1 MLLFIRTFAKLV
13 VLCLVIAYP
22 LLASERRIVN
32 DSDRVTLQGNVHP
45 HARQLFEVGATA
57 PSLPMERMVLS
68 LRLSAEKEAA
78 LKQLIAEQHD
88 PLSIN
93 YHHWLTPEEYGERFG
108 PAPEDTQAV
117 TNWLTSQGFSID
129 EVAKGRTWVNFSG
142 TVADVERAFRLH
154 MRNYNIKGR
163 LHHANAQ
170 NPSIPRGLIGLVA
183 GVSTL
188 HNFPRRQMNSGIRPF
203 DVTPDP
209 DFTSGGGTH
218 SLAPGDF
225 AAIYNLNPLYS
236 AGIDGTGQTV
246 AIVGRTH
253 PSATNWNT
261 FRSTFGL
268 SVNTPQVIVNG
279 TDPGD
284 LGAGEDGEADLD
296 VEWSGAIAKNAA
308 IKLVVSKSTAAT
320 DGVDLSAQ
328 YIVNNNLSPVMSIS
342 FGQCEAQMGTTEQAF
357 FNTLWS
363 QAVTQGITVFV
374 ATGDS
379 GAAGCDDPTAASG
392 SGPGVSGLATTPF
405 NVAVG
410 GTGFSEGAGSYWN
423 TSNSSTGVSVKS
435 YIPEVAWNESSLAS
449 SCPADIAP
457 CTGLWA
463 TSGGSSSTYAKPE
476 WQTGLGVPADGKRDV
491 PDVSLAAGSHDGYRV
506 RTQGAWHVFG
516 GTSVSSPAFAGIMA
530 LIVQK
535 SGQRQGNANP
545 RFYQLAD
552 AQRAPGG
559 PAVYHDITSGNN
571 SVSGVSGY
579 FATAGYDLATGL
591 GSVDATQLVDNWV
604 ATAPGAPIIG
614 TATAGNGQATVSF
627 TSPTANGGSVIT
639 LYTVTS
645 NIGGFT
651 GTGTASPI
659 TVTGLT
665 NGTPYTFTVTAA
677 NSAGTSVPSA
687 PSNSVTPLPG
697 TINGVCGSSNGGTF
711 TAIPSGNLCQSG
723 TASVVS
729 GSGPWSWNCGGLNG
743 GTTASC
749 SAAIQTYAV
758 TFQSVGSG
766 TLAGT
771 TSQVVNF
778 GGSTTAVTA
787 VPAVGNHF
795 VSWTGI
801 GGFVTSTSNP
811 LTVANVTSALTIT
824 ANFAVDPTNGV
835 CGSSNGGTFTAIPSG
850 NLCQSGTA
858 SVVSGS
864 GPWSWNCG
872 GLNGGTTASCSAAI
886 QTYAVTFQSVGSGT
900 LAGTTSQVVNFGG
913 STTAVTAVPAVGNHF
928 VSWTGIGGFV
938 TSTSNPLTVANVTS
952 ALTITANFA
961 ADPTNGA
968 CGSSN
973 GGTFRVIPSGNLCL
987 TGTASIVSGSGPWSW
1002 NCGGLNGGTTAI
1014 CSAAID
1020 ITGPALVV
1028 STLAGG
1034 AITNNATL
1042 NISGTVSDTSG
1053 VNSLTIN
1060 NVIVTV
1066 SNGGFSYPV
1075 TLQAGKNII
1084 TIIAADT
1091 LGNVTTDIRTITLD
1105 QTAPTLTIAVPADN
1119 SKTAQGVATISGT
1132 INETSTII
1140 VSVNSGAPQS
1150 ASITGTSFSASIN
1163 LAGGINSITIK
1174 ATDPAGNQATA
1185 VRTVTYDNGNPT
1197 VVITNPGQDITTAQ
1211 KSITI
1216 GGTVSDTFTSV
1227 SVAVAFNNQTF
1238 TPTVTNGDFS
1248 QQLTIP
1254 AEGTWPVTVTAT
1266 NEVGNMATATR
1277 NFIYTPPTIGDALKV
1292 LQAVAGITALT
1303 ASEKA
1308 RYDVAPLGSNGTPAG
1323 NGVVDAADVIAIL
1336 RRSIGI
1342 GNW

>member
-758 TFQSVGSG
+758 TFQSVGNG

-771 TSQVVNF
+771 TGQVVNF

-787 VPAVGNHF
+787 
-795 VSWTGI
+795 
-801 GGFVTSTSNP
+801 
-811 LTVANVTSALTIT
+811 L
-824 ANFAVDPTNGV
+824 PT
-835 CGSSNGGTFTAIPSG
+835 
-850 NLCQSGTA
+850 
-858 SVVSGS
+858 
-864 GPWSWNCG
+864 
-872 GLNGGTTASCSAAI
+872 
-886 QTYAVTFQSVGSGT
+886 
-900 LAGTTSQVVNFGG
+900 
-913 STTAVTAVPAVGNHF
+913 VGNHF